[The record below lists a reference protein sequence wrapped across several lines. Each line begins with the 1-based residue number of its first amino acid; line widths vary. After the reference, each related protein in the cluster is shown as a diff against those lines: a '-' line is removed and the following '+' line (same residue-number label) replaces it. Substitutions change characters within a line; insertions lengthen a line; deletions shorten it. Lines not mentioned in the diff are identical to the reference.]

1 MMRLKRLRMILWER
15 VLAAAP
21 KTDLD
26 IPMADDVF
34 HIMGTL
40 HLATLL
46 AERRGVDRELA
57 TAAMLLHDIGRAA
70 TGRVEGHAQ
79 VGAELAREILTEGG
93 FTPEETAA
101 VCQAIETHIL
111 KGETGT
117 PLEEVVRDADVLEV
131 YLSGGTLSP
140 VFSSR
145 VQKMKQE
152 LGFII

>member
-1 MMRLKRLRMILWER
+1 MRLKRLRGILWER

-21 KTDLD
+21 KSDLD
-26 IPMADDVF
+26 LPMEEDAF

-57 TAAMLLHDIGRAA
+57 TAAMLLHDLGRVV

-79 VGAELAREILTEGG
+79 VGADLAREILSAGG
-93 FTPEETAA
+93 FAPEETEAI
-101 VCQAIETHIL
+101 CRAIETHTR

-131 YLSGGTLSP
+131 YLSGAPLP
-140 VFSSR
+140 PAFSSR
-145 VQKMKQE
+145 VERMKQE
-152 LGFII
+152 LRFII